1 MENEIRDPSR
11 RTVLK
16 AGAWSVPVIA
26 VAVAAP
32 KASASTQ
39 NPDAQSTAVLGN
51 TAPNA
56 GTNVNYTFF
65 AQVADGSGGYEDGGS
80 YKDGWYIDIAG
91 SGAGYTSVNNLIGLT
106 PVAGVPGRYLVV
118 GEQTFVRFRLN
129 GLTYSS
135 SPGTIVATIYNT
147 AGQSRGGIVI
157 EVQPT

>member
-1 MENEIRDPSR
+1 MNEKDAGASR

-16 AGAWSVPVIA
+16 AGAWAVPVIA
-26 VAVAAP
+26 VAAATP
-32 KASASTQ
+32 AASASGV

-80 YKDGWYIDIAG
+80 YKDGWYIDITGA
-91 SGAGYTSVNNLIGLT
+91 GAGYTSVNNLIGLT
-106 PVAGVPGRYLVV
+106 PASGVPGRFLVV

-129 GLTYSS
+129 GLSYTAT
-135 SPGTIVATIYNT
+135 PGTIVATIYN
-147 AGQSRGGIVI
+147 ASGQSRGGIVI